1 MSFATSLFECH
12 QETAVLPGRAD
23 GVAEITFACPDGV
36 TRLADLYQSDPCRV
50 LLPRPGAGEAA
61 TGVMVTTSGGVVGG
75 DRLRFAAKAAPG
87 AVCSVTS
94 QAAEKIYRSAGEDS
108 RIVIELRAM
117 RGAALEWMPQET
129 ILFDGAR
136 LRRTTDIRLAGDA
149 RLIAGDMI
157 VFGRL
162 AHGERFRYGF
172 LHDGWRVRR
181 DGRLLWADGLR
192 LDHAIGETLGRAY
205 AFDGAAALATLIYVA
220 ADAASRLE
228 VARTWLERLPG
239 EARAGVSSLGDV
251 LLIRMLGADP
261 LMVRRSFGGVW
272 SKLRAETFGFPAR
285 LPRIWD
291 I

>member
-1 MSFATSLFECH
+1 MSFGTSLSECH
-12 QETAVLPGRAD
+12 EETAVLSGRPD
-23 GVAEITFACPDGV
+23 GAAEIVFACPDGV

-50 LLPRPGAGEAA
+50 LLPRPGAGEPA
-61 TGVMVTTSGGVVGG
+61 TGVIVTTSGGVVGG
-75 DRLRFAAKAAPG
+75 DRLRFAATSAPG

-94 QAAEKIYRSAGEDS
+94 QAAEKIYRSAGQDS
-108 RIVIELRAM
+108 RIGIELRAESD
-117 RGAALEWMPQET
+117 AALEWMPQET

-136 LRRTTDIRLAGDA
+136 LRRTTDIGVAGGA

-157 VFGRL
+157 VLGRL
-162 AHGERFRYGF
+162 AHGERFRHGF

-192 LDHAIGETLGRAY
+192 LDHAIGQTLGRPS
-205 AFDGAAALATLIYVA
+205 AFDCAAALATLIYVA
-220 ADAASRLE
+220 TDAASRMA

-239 EARAGVSSLGDV
+239 EVRAGVTCLGDV
-251 LLIRMLGADP
+251 LLIRMLGRDP
-261 LMVRRSFGGVW
+261 LAVRRCFGGVW